1 MNLKYRVIQLE
12 KEVADLKRQLKD
24 QPGLD
29 EKGQA
34 LELRIT
40 NLERVYVAVSS
51 DLQIAFEAFQK
62 NMLKAIADQ
71 LESKLRLK

>member
-1 MNLKYRVIQLE
+1 MALEQRLTVLE

-24 QPGLD
+24 QPELD
-29 EKGQA
+29 EKRQT

-40 NLERVYVAVSS
+40 NLERAYAAVRI
-51 DLQIAFEAFQK
+51 DLQIAFEAFQE

-71 LESKLRLK
+71 LESTLRLK